1 MYTQTDNV
9 HAVGKTIQQINPATL
24 ERIGDVEETPPEEIE
39 RVFVRARQI
48 QKEWRKVP
56 VKERVHRV
64 AMVTQYILPQFEEI
78 ATLISKQVGKPPAEA
93 FIAEVYGAMDSTY
106 YYADIAPDLLDKR
119 EEILL
124 GLYNSL
130 SKQSYLLHKP
140 VGVVGVI
147 GPYNYPFIIP
157 FEQIVQAIMAGNAV
171 VFKPSSDTALVGQK
185 IQELFDATDLPKG
198 LLTTVYGPGTTIGD
212 AVVEH
217 ANLVVFTGSTD
228 TGKHIMRR
236 AAENLTPVI
245 LELGGKDAM
254 IVFPDANFE
263 RAVRAARWGVFNNAG
278 QVCSSVKRLYIHE
291 DTYDKFVSRLV
302 ELTKQLKQGNPMD
315 PGVDIGAM
323 VNKQQL
329 KLVEDIVER
338 ARAEGIP
345 VLTGGRRNPNLK
357 GFFYEPT
364 ILGPVKND
372 SVYAQKEIFG
382 PVLVLIPFK
391 TEEDV
396 IAMVNDN
403 PYGLTASV
411 WTTDMARGERVA
423 QEIEAGTVM
432 VNEVVYTFALAATP
446 WGGPKKSGIGRT
458 HGRLGF
464 ESVTRPLHLNIDQSA
479 DPDLWWTP
487 YDKDFREI
495 LQNFKEIAKSLVV
508 N

>member
-1 MYTQTDNV
+1 MER
-9 HAVGKTIQQINPATL
+9 KTIQCINPSTL
-24 ERIGDVEETPPEEIE
+24 EKIGEVEETSLEDIE
-39 RVFVRARQI
+39 KIFARARQV
-48 QKEWRKVP
+48 QKDWRKVP
-56 VKERVHRV
+56 VNERVRRV
-64 AMVTQYILPQFEEI
+64 ARVTQFILPQFDAI
-78 ATLISKQVGKPPAEA
+78 ASIISKQVGKPPAEA

-106 YYADIAPDLLDKR
+106 HYYSVASDLLDNK
-119 EEILL
+119 EEIPL

-130 SKQSYLLHKP
+130 NKQSYLLRKP

-157 FEQIVQAIMAGNAV
+157 FEQIVQALMAGNAV

-185 IQELFDATDLPKG
+185 IQQLFDATDLPKG

-212 AVVEH
+212 AVVGH

-254 IVFPDANFE
+254 VVFPDVNFE
-263 RAVRAARWGVFNNAG
+263 RAVRAARWGVFNNSG
-278 QVCSSVKRLYIHE
+278 QVCSSVKRLYVHE
-291 DTYDKFVSRLV
+291 SIYDKFVSRLV
-302 ELTKQLKQGNPMD
+302 ELTKKLKQGD
-315 PGVDIGAM
+315 PADLNVDIGAM
-323 VNKQQL
+323 VNQQQL

-345 VLTGGRRNPNLK
+345 ILTGGRRNPNFK
-357 GFFYEPT
+357 GYFYEPT
-364 ILGPVKND
+364 IMGPVKND

-382 PVLVLIPFK
+382 PVLVVIPFK
-391 TEEDV
+391 TEEEV
-396 IAMVNDN
+396 IDMVNDN

-411 WTTDMARGERVA
+411 WTSDIARGERVA

-432 VNEVVYTFALAATP
+432 VNEVVYTFALAPTP

-458 HGRLGF
+458 HGHLGF
-464 ESVTRPLHLNIDQSA
+464 EGVTRPLHLNVDQSK

-487 YDKDFREI
+487 YNQDFREI
-495 LQNFKEIAKSLVV
+495 VKNFKEIAKSLVV
-508 N
+508 K

>member
-1 MYTQTDNV
+1 MYAQTENV
-9 HAVGKTIQQINPATL
+9 QKMGKTIQQTNPATL
-24 ERIGDVEETPPEEIE
+24 EQIGEVEEIPLEEIE
-39 RVFVRARQI
+39 KIFARAHLV

-56 VKERVHRV
+56 VQERVRRV
-64 AMVTQYILPQFEEI
+64 GRVTQYILPQFEEI

-106 YYADIAPDLLDKR
+106 HYADVASGILDKR
-119 EEILL
+119 EEIPL

-130 SKQSYLLHKP
+130 SKQSYLLYKP
-140 VGVVGVI
+140 VGVVAVI

-157 FEQIVQAIMAGNAV
+157 FEQIVQALMAGNAV
-171 VFKPSSDTALVGQK
+171 VFKPSSDTVLVGKK
-185 IQELFDATDLPKG
+185 IQQLFDATDLPKG
-198 LLTTVYGPGTTIGD
+198 LLTTVYGPGATIGD
-212 AVVEH
+212 AVVQH
-217 ANLVVFTGSTD
+217 ANLVIFTGSTD

-254 IVFPDANFE
+254 VVFPDANFE
-263 RAVRAARWGVFNNAG
+263 RAVRAARWGVFNNSG
-278 QVCSSVKRLYIHE
+278 QVCSSVKRLYLHVDI
-291 DTYDKFVSRLV
+291 YDKFVARLV

-323 VNKQQL
+323 VNEHQL

-338 ARAEGIP
+338 ARVEGIP
-345 VLTGGRRNPNLK
+345 VITGGRRNPNLK
-357 GFFYEPT
+357 GYFYEPT

-382 PVLVLIPFK
+382 PVLVVIPFK
-391 TEEDV
+391 TEEEV
-396 IAMVNDN
+396 IDMVNDN

-464 ESVTRPLHLNIDQSA
+464 QSVTRPLHLNIDQST

-495 LQNFKEIAKSLVV
+495 LKNFKEIAKSLFVK
-508 N
+508 